1 MMQALRICLK
11 VASALIYNF
20 SMNENLK
27 KLLGAIDQR
36 LQNPATPPAEQE
48 KLREALQK
56 HFGYAEFKPQQQAI
70 IAAILARHSLLAV
83 LPTGHGK
90 SLCYQ
95 LPALMQAGLTIVVSP
110 LISLM
115 KDQIDQLRQRGIAP
129 VAFINSS
136 LALNEQRREMAR
148 TKNGGVK
155 LLYVAPERFRSRAFT
170 EELARLRLSLFVID
184 EAHCVSQ
191 WGHDFRPSY
200 LALKETLR
208 LLQPPAIALF
218 TATATPEVEADI
230 LLQLGL
236 HHVEKFIGSVA
247 RANLYFR
254 VQRVNSEADKFRAI
268 AAVAEKFS
276 GKGIIYVS
284 RKREAEEVAAFLKSL
299 GFAADFYHAGRSDDD
314 RRQVQE
320 RFFDDGAK
328 GLRVVAATNAFGLGI
343 DKRDIR
349 FVIHFALPGSLE
361 AYYQEAGRAGRD
373 DLPANCVL
381 LYWHE
386 DRGLQEWFIKESL
399 LSKTDLSKLLRAV
412 EATPAVA
419 KFHWLAPADL
429 EWQTGLDKTKLTVGL
444 SHLQRLGFIRQH
456 PNICREVKI
465 TKHGNGASDSAPF
478 KNIEGAINTR
488 EFCQTHRL
496 SPAEWMAELYDA
508 QWRGE
513 LHFYGVED
521 CWLAECLRPSTEL
534 AAITET
540 QLGMHDLERQKQ
552 RRLEQMLLYA
562 ITPDCRELV
571 IRRYFGE
578 TAAEKDRCGRCDNCE
593 PTRQTTLSS
602 PNQQTAVDEYL
613 QRRETP
619 ELAGPDLDGGIA
631 LAFHTFIQN
640 GEHVHTEVGDRV
652 HAFKYRG
659 EKAQAEWLLERALK
673 ILAGHPSFKE
683 IDAVGFVP
691 STEASRPYLPVPLFA
706 ENLRQRLGVQAV
718 GQLRKTR
725 ATRPQKEM
733 VTMEQKRRNVAGAFA
748 VNEPGAKGQRILL
761 IDDIYDSGATIN
773 ECARVLKAAGATKVY
788 ALTLTKTGHVAK

>member
-1 MMQALRICLK
+1 
-11 VASALIYNF
+11 
-20 SMNENLK
+20 MNDDLK

-36 LQNPATPPAEQE
+36 LQKPSAPPA
-48 KLREALQK
+48 KKTGLREALQK
-56 HFGYAEFKPQQQAI
+56 HFGYADFKPKQEAI
-70 IAAILARHSLLAV
+70 IAALLERRSLLAV

-95 LPALMQAGLTIVVSP
+95 LPALVQEGLTVVVSP

-115 KDQIDQLRQRGIAP
+115 KDQIDQLSKRGITQ

-136 LALNEQRREMAR
+136 LSLNEQRREMAR
-148 TKNGGVK
+148 VKNGGVK

-170 EELARLRLSLFVID
+170 EELARCRLSLFVID

-208 LLQPPAIALF
+208 ILHPPAVALF

-230 LLQLGL
+230 LQQLGL
-236 HHVEKFIGSVA
+236 ERVEKFAGSVA
-247 RANLYFR
+247 RANLHFH
-254 VQRVNSEADKFRAI
+254 VHKVDSEAGKFHSLAKL
-268 AAVAEKFS
+268 VEEFS

-284 RKREAEEVAAFLKSL
+284 RRREAEEVAAFLKKL
-299 GFAADFYHAGRSDDD
+299 GIAADFYHAGRSDVE

-320 RFFDDGAK
+320 RFFDDGIK

-349 FVIHFALPGSLE
+349 FVIHFNIPGSLE

-373 DLPANCVL
+373 DLPAQCVL
-381 LYWHE
+381 LYWEE

-399 LSKTDLSKLLRAV
+399 LSKTELSKLLRAV
-412 EATPAVA
+412 EATPTVE

-429 EWQTGLDKTKLTVGL
+429 EWQTGLDNTKLAVGL

-456 PNICREVKI
+456 PHICREVKV
-465 TKHGNGASDSAPF
+465 TVHGDSQFAT
-478 KNIEGAINTR
+478 AIMKAGGTLDTR
-488 EFCQTHRL
+488 EFCRAQQV
-496 SPAEWMAELYDA
+496 SPAEWMAQLYDA

-513 LHFYGVED
+513 LHFFGVED
-521 CWLAECLRPSTEL
+521 CWLVECLRPSVEL
-534 AAITET
+534 AAITEA

-562 ITPDCRELV
+562 ITRDCRELI

-578 TAAEKDRCGRCDNCE
+578 AVSEKDRCGRCDNCD
-593 PTRQTTLSS
+593 PTRKAVFSS
-602 PNQQTAVDEYL
+602 SSNQQTAVDEYL

-619 ELAGPDLDGGIA
+619 ELTGPDLDGGTA

-659 EKAQAEWLLERALK
+659 EKVQVEWLLERALK
-673 ILAGHPSFKE
+673 MLAERPPFKE
-683 IDAVGFVP
+683 IDAVAFVP
-691 STEASRPYLPVPLFA
+691 STDANRPYLPVPLFA
-706 ENLRQRLGVQAV
+706 ENLRQRLGVTAIC
-718 GQLRKTR
+718 QLRKTR
-725 ATRPQKEM
+725 VTRPQKEM
-733 VTMEQKRRNVAGAFA
+733 VTLEQKRRNVAGAYA
-748 VNEPGAKGQRILL
+748 VHESSVKEQRILL
-761 IDDIYDSGATIN
+761 VDDIYDSGATIN
-773 ECARVLKAAGATKVY
+773 ECARVLKAAGAAKVY

>member
-1 MMQALRICLK
+1 MNVDLK
-11 VASALIYNF
+11 
-20 SMNENLK
+20 NL
-27 KLLGAIDQR
+27 LSAIDQR
-36 LQNPATPPAEQE
+36 LQKPPAATAKQAA
-48 KLREALQK
+48 LRGALQK
-56 HFGYAEFKPQQQAI
+56 YFGYVDFKPQQEAI
-70 IAAILARHSLLAV
+70 ITALLERRSLLAV

-95 LPALMQAGLTIVVSP
+95 LPALAQDGLTVVVSP

-115 KDQIDQLRQRGIAP
+115 KDQVDQLRSHGINQM
-129 VAFINSS
+129 AFINSS
-136 LALNEQRREMAR
+136 LSLNEQRREMAR
-148 TKNGGVK
+148 IKDSGVK

-170 EELARLRLSLFVID
+170 AELARCRLSLFVID

-208 LLQPPAIALF
+208 LLQPPAVALF
-218 TATATPEVEADI
+218 TATATREVEADI
-230 LLQLGL
+230 LQQLGL
-236 HHVEKFIGSVA
+236 ERVEKFVGSVA
-247 RANLYFR
+247 RSNLHFR
-254 VQRVNSEADKFRAI
+254 VHKVNSDDDKFRALG
-268 AAVAEKFS
+268 VLLDGFL
-276 GKGIIYVS
+276 GKGIIYVA
-284 RKREAEEVAAFLKSL
+284 RKREAQEVAAALQNL
-299 GFAADFYHAGRSDDD
+299 GIAADFYHAGRTDQE

-320 RFFDDGAK
+320 RFFDDSANS
-328 GLRVVAATNAFGLGI
+328 LRVVAATNAFGLGI

-349 FVIHFALPGSLE
+349 FVIHFSLPASLE

-373 DLPANCVL
+373 GLPAHGVL
-381 LYWHE
+381 LYWEE

-399 LSKTDLSKLLRAV
+399 LSKTELSKLLRAV
-412 EATPAVA
+412 EATPAVG

-429 EWQTGLDKTKLTVGL
+429 EWQTGLDNTKLTVGL

-456 PNICREVKI
+456 PHICREVKV
-465 TKHGNGASDSAPF
+465 TVHDAEATDSAVAISL
-478 KNIEGAINTR
+478 KKAGGTINTR
-488 EFCQTHRL
+488 EFCRAHQV
-496 SPAEWMAELYDA
+496 SPAEWMAQLYDA

-521 CWLAECLRPSTEL
+521 CWLVECLRPSAEL

-578 TAAEKDRCGRCDNCE
+578 AVTAKDRCGRCDNCE
-593 PTRQTTLSS
+593 PTHKAALSS
-602 PNQQTAVDEYL
+602 SHQQAAVEEYL

-619 ELAGPDLDGGIA
+619 ELTGPDLDGGTA

-640 GEHVHTEVGDRV
+640 GEHVHTEAGDRV
-652 HAFKYRG
+652 HAFKYQG
-659 EKAQAEWLLERALK
+659 EKAQVEWLLERALK
-673 ILAGHPSFKE
+673 MLAARSLFKE
-683 IDAVGFVP
+683 IDAVAFVP
-691 STEASRPYLPVPLFA
+691 STDASRPYLPVPLFA
-706 ENLRQRLGVQAV
+706 EHLRQRLGLQAIC
-718 GQLRKTR
+718 QLRKTR

-733 VTMEQKRRNVAGAFA
+733 VTLEQKRRNVAGAFA
-748 VNEPGAKGQRILL
+748 VHEPSVKGQRILL
-761 IDDIYDSGATIN
+761 VDDIYDSGATIN
-773 ECARVLKAAGATKVY
+773 ECARVLKVAGAAKVY

>member
-1 MMQALRICLK
+1 MNDDLK
-11 VASALIYNF
+11 N
-20 SMNENLK
+20 
-27 KLLGAIDQR
+27 LLGAIDQR
-36 LQNPATPPAEQE
+36 LQKPSASPAKQAE
-48 KLREALQK
+48 LRGALQK
-56 HFGYAEFKPQQQAI
+56 YFGYADFKPQQETI
-70 IAAILARHSLLAV
+70 IAALLERRSLLAV

-95 LPALMQAGLTIVVSP
+95 LPALMQEGLTVVVSP

-115 KDQIDQLRQRGIAP
+115 KDQIDQLRSRGIMQ

-136 LALNEQRREMAR
+136 LSLNEQRREMAR
-148 TKNGGVK
+148 IKNGGVK

-170 EELARLRLSLFVID
+170 EELARCRLSLFVID

-208 LLQPPAIALF
+208 LLQPPAVALF
-218 TATATPEVEADI
+218 TATATPEVETDI
-230 LLQLGL
+230 LQQLGL
-236 HHVEKFIGSVA
+236 DRVEKFIGSVA
-247 RANLYFR
+247 RPNLHLR
-254 VQRVNSEADKFRAI
+254 VQRVNSDDDKFRAL
-268 AAVAEKFS
+268 AVLLDGFL
-276 GKGIIYVS
+276 GKGIIYVA
-284 RKREAEEVAAFLKSL
+284 RKREAQEVAAFLQNL
-299 GFAADFYHAGRSDDD
+299 GIAADFYHAGRSDEE
-314 RRQVQE
+314 RREVQE
-320 RFFDDGAK
+320 RFFDDSAN

-349 FVIHFALPGSLE
+349 FVIHFSMPGSLE

-373 DLPANCVL
+373 GLPAHGVL
-381 LYWHE
+381 LYWEE

-399 LSKTDLSKLLRAV
+399 LSKMELSKLLRAV
-412 EATPAVA
+412 EATPSEGKPAVD

-429 EWQTGLDKTKLTVGL
+429 EWQTGLDNTKLNVGL

-456 PNICREVKI
+456 PHICREVKVSVHDVN
-465 TKHGNGASDSAPF
+465 TPDSEFVAAII
-478 KNIEGAINTR
+478 KAGGTINTR
-488 EFCQTHRL
+488 EFCRAHQV
-496 SPAEWMAELYDA
+496 SPAEWMARLYDA

-521 CWLAECLRPSTEL
+521 CWLVECLRPSAEL
-534 AAITET
+534 AAITEA

-578 TAAEKDRCGRCDNCE
+578 AMAEKDRCGRCDNCN
-593 PTRQTTLSS
+593 PTHKTILSFS
-602 PNQQTAVDEYL
+602 TNQQIAVDEYL

-619 ELAGPDLDGGIA
+619 ELTGPDLDGGAA

-640 GEHVHTEVGDRV
+640 GERAHTEVGARV
-652 HAFKYRG
+652 HAFKYQG
-659 EKAQAEWLLERALK
+659 EKVQVEWLLERALK
-673 ILAGHPSFKE
+673 MLAERPPFKE
-683 IDAVGFVP
+683 IDAVVFVP
-691 STEASRPYLPVPLFA
+691 STKGDRRYAPVTLFA
-706 ENLRQRLGVQAV
+706 ETLRQRLGGLAAY
-718 GQLRKTR
+718 QLRKTR

-748 VNEPGAKGQRILL
+748 VHEPTVKGQRILL

-773 ECARVLKAAGATKVY
+773 ECARVLKAAGAQKVY